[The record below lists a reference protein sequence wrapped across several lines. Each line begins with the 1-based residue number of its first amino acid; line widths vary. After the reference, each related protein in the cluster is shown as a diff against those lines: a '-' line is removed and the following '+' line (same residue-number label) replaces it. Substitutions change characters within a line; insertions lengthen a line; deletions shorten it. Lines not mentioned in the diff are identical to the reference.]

1 MGVSFPSSQ
10 KKKKKIE
17 KEAKDLIDPY
27 FRGKKVEEILIE
39 VIFE

>member
-10 KKKKKIE
+10 KKKKKSE